1 MRSDCDE
8 SPSSRLTRLDW
19 TAIGQGLDLRGNA
32 VIDNLLTENE
42 CAELAAL
49 YEVDRIFRKTVVM
62 ARHGF
67 GRGEYRYF
75 CYPLPDIVQQLR
87 QCFYSFLAPIA
98 NRWNDAMG
106 IDARFPPEY
115 ERYIARCAAA
125 GQVQPTP
132 LLLRYATGDFN
143 CLHQDLYGE
152 QVFPLQIAIQLNEP
166 DRDFDGGEFVLTEQ
180 RPRMQ
185 SRVEVV
191 SLRRGDA
198 VVFPVHVRPV
208 RGSRG
213 YYRVNMRHGVSRLR
227 RGHRITAGIILHD
240 AK

>member
-1 MRSDCDE
+1 MKSNNDE
-8 SPSSRLTRLDW
+8 STITRLTRLDW
-19 TAIGQGLDLRGNA
+19 TRIDRDLDACGNA
-32 VIDNLLTENE
+32 VIDNLLTNQE
-42 CAELAAL
+42 CADLASL
-49 YEVDRIFRKTVVM
+49 YDVDPLFRKTVSM

-87 QCFYSFLAPIA
+87 QSFYAYLAPIA

-106 IDARFPPEY
+106 IALRFPLEF
-115 ERYIARCAAA
+115 EDYIANCATG
-125 GQVQPTP
+125 GQTEPTP
-132 LLLRYATGDFN
+132 LLLRYGVGDFN

-152 QVFPLQIAIQLNEP
+152 EVFPLQIAIQLNAP
-166 DRDFDGGEFVLTEQ
+166 RRDFDGGEFVLTEQ

-191 SLRRGDA
+191 PLQRGDA
-198 VVFPVHVRPV
+198 VVFPVHRRPV
-208 RGSRG
+208 KGSRG

>member
-1 MRSDCDE
+1 MRSDFDE
-8 SPSSRLTRLDW
+8 RPSQRLTRVDW
-19 TAIGQGLDLRGNA
+19 TQIGHDLDARGNA
-32 VIDNLLTENE
+32 VIANLLTKIE
-42 CAELAAL
+42 CAELAEL
-49 YEVDRIFRKTVVM
+49 YEVDRSFRKTVIM

-67 GRGEYRYF
+67 GRGQYRYF
-75 CYPLPDIVQQLR
+75 SYPLPDIVQQLR
-87 QCFYSFLAPIA
+87 QCFYSYLAPIA

-106 IDARFPPEY
+106 IAAQFPLDFT
-115 ERYIARCAAA
+115 RYIASCAAA
-125 GQVQPTP
+125 GQSQPTP
-132 LLLRYATGDFN
+132 LLLRYTQGDFN

-152 QVFPLQIAIQLNEP
+152 QIFPLQIAIQLNEP
-166 DRDFDGGEFVLTEQ
+166 GRDFDGGEFVLTEQ

-191 SLRRGDA
+191 ALQHGDA